1 MARKHSLRLIQ
12 CKGVIMTKTNEILIL
27 DGLTLEDIHT
37 QINFFLI
44 EMGNIP
50 ILQVD
55 TLPTHDGYVC
65 HVEFYLDEDLK
76 RQYEKYKKK
85 AKSKKFLDDYMRY
98 KEELN
103 VD

>member
-1 MARKHSLRLIQ
+1 MNE
-12 CKGVIMTKTNEILIL
+12 VNEILTL
-27 DGLTLEDIHT
+27 KGRTLEDIHT

-44 EMGNIP
+44 EMDNIP

-55 TLPTHDGYVC
+55 TLPTHDGYISY
-65 HVEFYLDEDLK
+65 VEFYLDEDLK